1 MHVTVGELIGN
12 FILITGSFILLLV
25 LIKKFAWSNI
35 TGIFEERAEKIA
47 SDIDR
52 AEEARQ
58 KAEVLAQK
66 REDELAGSRKEA
78 KTIIE
83 NAKETAEQSKANIL
97 ADAKLEAG
105 HLKEKANQE
114 IPQNKVE
121 ALQSVKGEVADLTIS
136 LAGKIISQNLDSH
149 AHKALIDQYI
159 DQLGE
164 A

>member
-66 REDELAGSRKEA
+66 REDELAGSRNEA

-83 NAKETAEQSKANIL
+83 NAKETAEKSKADIL

-105 HLKEKANQE
+105 RLKEKANQE
-114 IPQNKVE
+114 IAQNKAE
-121 ALQSVKGEVADLTIS
+121 ALQSVKGDVADLTIS
-136 LAGKIISQNLDSH
+136 LAGKIISQNLDSQ
-149 AHKALIDQYI
+149 AHKELIDQYI

>member
-12 FILITGSFILLLV
+12 FVLITGSFILLLV

-47 SDIDR
+47 SDIER

-114 IPQNKVE
+114 IAQNKVE

>member
-25 LIKKFAWSNI
+25 LIKKFSWSNI

-114 IPQNKVE
+114 IAQNKVE

>member
-114 IPQNKVE
+114 IAQNKVE
-121 ALQSVKGEVADLTIS
+121 TLQSVKGEVADLTIS

>member
-66 REDELAGSRKEA
+66 REDELAGSRKEV

-114 IPQNKVE
+114 IAQNKVE

>member
-78 KTIIE
+78 KTSIE

-114 IPQNKVE
+114 IAQNKVE

>member
-12 FILITGSFILLLV
+12 FILIAGSFILLLV

-83 NAKETAEQSKANIL
+83 NAKETAEKSKASIL

-105 HLKEKANQE
+105 RLKEKANQE
-114 IPQNKVE
+114 IAQNKVE

-136 LAGKIISQNLDSH
+136 LAGKIISQNLDGH
-149 AHKALIDQYI
+149 AHKELIDQYI

>member
-83 NAKETAEQSKANIL
+83 NAKETAEQSKGNIL

-114 IPQNKVE
+114 IAQNKVE

>member
-12 FILITGSFILLLV
+12 FILIAGSFILLLV

-66 REDELAGSRKEA
+66 REDELAGSRNEA

-83 NAKETAEQSKANIL
+83 NAKETAEKSKANIL
-97 ADAKLEAG
+97 ADAKVEAG
-105 HLKEKANQE
+105 RLKEKANQE
-114 IPQNKVE
+114 IAQNKAE
-121 ALQSVKGEVADLTIS
+121 ALQSVKGDVADLTIS
-136 LAGKIISQNLDSH
+136 LAGKIISQNLDGQ
-149 AHKALIDQYI
+149 AHKELIDQYI

>member
-66 REDELAGSRKEA
+66 REDELAGRRKEA

-114 IPQNKVE
+114 IAQNKVE

>member
-12 FILITGSFILLLV
+12 FILIAGSFILLLV

-58 KAEVLAQK
+58 KAVLLAQK

-83 NAKETAEQSKANIL
+83 NAKETAEKSKADIL
-97 ADAKLEAG
+97 AEAKLEAG
-105 HLKEKANQE
+105 RLKEKANQE
-114 IPQNKVE
+114 IEQNKAE
-121 ALQSVKGEVADLTIS
+121 ALQSVKGEVADLTVN
-136 LAGKIISQNLDSH
+136 LAGKIISQNLDGH
-149 AHKALIDQYI
+149 AHKELIDQYI

>member
-12 FILITGSFILLLV
+12 FILIAGSFILLLV

-58 KAEVLAQK
+58 KAEVL
-66 REDELAGSRKEA
+66 
-78 KTIIE
+78 
-83 NAKETAEQSKANIL
+83 
-97 ADAKLEAG
+97 
-105 HLKEKANQE
+105 
-114 IPQNKVE
+114 
-121 ALQSVKGEVADLTIS
+121 QSVKGEVADLTIS
-136 LAGKIISQNLDSH
+136 LAGKIISQNLDGH
-149 AHKALIDQYI
+149 AHKELIDQYI

>member
-12 FILITGSFILLLV
+12 FILIAGSFILLIV

-35 TGIFEERAEKIA
+35 TSIFEERAEKIA
-47 SDIDR
+47 TDIDS
-52 AEEARQ
+52 AEQARQ
-58 KAEVLAQK
+58 KAEALAQK
-66 REDELAGSRKEA
+66 REDELSGSRKEA

-105 HLKEKANQE
+105 RLKEKANQE
-114 IPQNKVE
+114 IAQNKVE
-121 ALQSVKGEVADLTIS
+121 ALQSVKDEVADLTVS
-136 LAGKIISQNLDSH
+136 LASKIISQNLDGY
-149 AHKALIDQYI
+149 AHKELIDQYI

>member
-12 FILITGSFILLLV
+12 FVLITGSFILLLV

-114 IPQNKVE
+114 IAQNKVE

-159 DQLGE
+159 DQLVE

>member
-1 MHVTVGELIGN
+1 MHVAVGELIGN

-114 IPQNKVE
+114 IAQNKVE

>member
-114 IPQNKVE
+114 IAQNKVE
-121 ALQSVKGEVADLTIS
+121 ALQSVKGEVADLTIG

>member
-1 MHVTVGELIGN
+1 LGV
-12 FILITGSFILLLV
+12 
-25 LIKKFAWSNI
+25 
-35 TGIFEERAEKIA
+35 
-47 SDIDR
+47 
-52 AEEARQ
+52 
-58 KAEVLAQK
+58 
-66 REDELAGSRKEA
+66 SRKEA

-114 IPQNKVE
+114 IAQNKVE

>member
-12 FILITGSFILLLV
+12 FVLITGSFILLLV

-83 NAKETAEQSKANIL
+83 NAKETAEQSKDNIL

-114 IPQNKVE
+114 IAQNKVE

>member
-12 FILITGSFILLLV
+12 FILIAGSFILLLV

-83 NAKETAEQSKANIL
+83 NAKETAEKSKASIL

-105 HLKEKANQE
+105 RLKEKANQE
-114 IPQNKVE
+114 IAQNKAE

-136 LAGKIISQNLDSH
+136 LAGKIISQSLDGQT
-149 AHKALIDQYI
+149 HKELIDQYI

>member
-78 KTIIE
+78 KTIVE

-114 IPQNKVE
+114 IAQNKVE

>member
-105 HLKEKANQE
+105 HLKEKANQ
-114 IPQNKVE
+114 NKVE

>member
-105 HLKEKANQE
+105 HLKEKANQA
-114 IPQNKVE
+114 IAQNKVE

>member
-12 FILITGSFILLLV
+12 FILIAGSFILLLV

-47 SDIDR
+47 TDIDS
-52 AEEARQ
+52 AEQARQ
-58 KAEVLAQK
+58 KAEAVAQK

-83 NAKETAEQSKANIL
+83 NAKETAEQSKASIL

-105 HLKEKANQE
+105 RLKEKANQE
-114 IPQNKVE
+114 IAQNKAE

-149 AHKALIDQYI
+149 AHKELIDQYI

>member
-12 FILITGSFILLLV
+12 FILIAGSFILLLV

-35 TGIFEERAEKIA
+35 TSIFEERAEKIA

-83 NAKETAEQSKANIL
+83 NAKETAEKSKASIL

-105 HLKEKANQE
+105 RLKEKANQE
-114 IPQNKVE
+114 IAQNKAE
-121 ALQSVKGEVADLTIS
+121 ALQSVKGDVADLTIS
-136 LAGKIISQNLDSH
+136 LAGKIISQNLDSQ
-149 AHKALIDQYI
+149 AHKELIDQYI

>member
-97 ADAKLEAG
+97 ADARLEAG

-114 IPQNKVE
+114 IAQNKVE

>member
-12 FILITGSFILLLV
+12 FVLITGSFILLLV

-114 IPQNKVE
+114 IAQNKVE

-136 LAGKIISQNLDSH
+136 LAGKIISQNLGSH

>member
-12 FILITGSFILLLV
+12 FILIAGSFILLLV

-83 NAKETAEQSKANIL
+83 NAKETAEKSKASIL

-105 HLKEKANQE
+105 RLKEKANQE
-114 IPQNKVE
+114 IAQNKAE
-121 ALQSVKGEVADLTIS
+121 ALQSVKGDVADLTIS
-136 LAGKIISQNLDSH
+136 LAGKIISQNLDGQT
-149 AHKALIDQYI
+149 HKELIDQYI

>member
-1 MHVTVGELIGN
+1 MHVTVGELVGN
-12 FILITGSFILLLV
+12 FVLITGSFILLLV

-114 IPQNKVE
+114 IAQNKVE